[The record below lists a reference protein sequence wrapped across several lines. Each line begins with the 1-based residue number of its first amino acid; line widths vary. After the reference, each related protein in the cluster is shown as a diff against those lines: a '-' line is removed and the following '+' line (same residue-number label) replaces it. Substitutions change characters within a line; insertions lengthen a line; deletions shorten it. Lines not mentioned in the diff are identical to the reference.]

1 MRIRGLTLGL
11 VLLSGLAACGYDSGG
26 ALTVAWNFG
35 GRSCSQVGVTQVK
48 IAIGGEP
55 LSQDTFDCESSLATF
70 TNFYAGTYNVTV
82 QGLDANGAVIWTGS
96 QSVRLRGDTSVS
108 VSLQPVGNQNTLTVA
123 WTFGGGTC
131 LGAAVD
137 QVRIA
142 VSGVPLSQDT
152 FDCRNGVT
160 TLTGFFQGTYS
171 VTVQGLDSTGAII
184 WSGSQSV
191 TVNGNANVSVDL
203 QPLSQQNAVY
213 YLGWTLDPATGDP
226 GQVPLCGA
234 GQVLD
239 KVAIFID
246 DMNQSL
252 GSYDCDQGTAGNLVI
267 TPYVTEGSHS
277 IVLLA
282 YNSQEN
288 VTAYA
293 ETDAFQLTF
302 VTGGQGASQTVPLHW
317 NVGGLQV
324 GWAPYA
330 SMSDYNSDT
339 RQSCTAAGIADLVLG
354 FQSTQGGQPSV
365 QTFSLGSSCNA
376 SVVLNNVY
384 TGSLTPYIDA
394 CGPGGTPGLC
404 GMQGGAQAIYREN
417 PALVNPP
424 TVTVQPGVF
433 FQQSNA
439 TPFQVFIPLFHI

>member
-11 VLLSGLAACGYDSGG
+11 TLLSGLVACDHRSGG
-26 ALTVAWNFG
+26 AITVAWAFPNAG
-35 GRSCSQVGVTQVK
+35 TCSGAAVEQVQ
-48 IAIGGEP
+48 IAIAGEP
-55 LSQDTFDCESSLATF
+55 LQNNTFDCRSSLATF
-70 TNFYAGTYNVTV
+70 TDFYPGTYNVTV
-82 QGLDANGAVIWTGS
+82 LGLDSNQTPIWSGTGS
-96 QSVRLRGDTSVS
+96 VRVEGDS
-108 VSLQPVGNQNTLTVA
+108 
-123 WTFGGGTC
+123 
-131 LGAAVD
+131 
-137 QVRIA
+137 
-142 VSGVPLSQDT
+142 
-152 FDCRNGVT
+152 
-160 TLTGFFQGTYS
+160 S
-171 VTVQGLDSTGAII
+171 VTV
-184 WSGSQSV
+184 V
-191 TVNGNANVSVDL
+191 L
-203 QPLSQQNAVY
+203 QPLNEANAVAY
-213 YLGWTLDPATGDP
+213 FSWTLDTATGD
-226 GQVPLCGA
+226 QDQIPLCGP

-246 DMNQSL
+246 DLTQSL
-252 GSYDCDQGTAGNLVI
+252 FSYDCDQGANGNLVI
-267 TPYVTEGSHS
+267 SPYVTPGQHTV
-277 IVLLA
+277 VLLA
-282 YNSQEN
+282 FNSQEN
-288 VTAYA
+288 TTAYA
-293 ETDAFQLTF
+293 ETDALQINF
-302 VTGGQGASQTVPLHW
+302 VSGKAVSQTAALHW

-330 SMSDYNSDT
+330 SMSDYNADI
-339 RQSCTAAGIADLVLG
+339 RQGCGAAGIADLVLG
-354 FQSTQGGQPSV
+354 FQSTVNGQPFI